1 MSMQI
6 AARPVS
12 PLPEAGV
19 HDALREPVGRAV
31 MWTSAITAL
40 GTFLLMGFLSLVAV
54 AYFWRNVPET
64 EGPSLEEIET
74 EMA

>member
-1 MSMQI
+1 
-6 AARPVS
+6 
-12 PLPEAGV
+12 
-19 HDALREPVGRAV
+19 